1 MGPKLFHP
9 FNTKLGI
16 RAKNLGYRDVS
27 TERRITGYMEA
38 HIESTHENQRVA
50 LGVMV
55 AKGPTFGPLLPGR
68 ATVNITVYRASG
80 HS

>member
-1 MGPKLFHP
+1 
-9 FNTKLGI
+9 
-16 RAKNLGYRDVS
+16 
-27 TERRITGYMEA
+27 MEA
-38 HIESTHENQRVA
+38 HIESTHENQKVV
-50 LGVMV
+50 LGIMV

>member
-1 MGPKLFHP
+1 M
-9 FNTKLGI
+9 
-16 RAKNLGYRDVS
+16 D
-27 TERRITGYMEA
+27 A

-50 LGVMV
+50 LGIMV
-55 AKGPTFGPLLPGR
+55 AKGPTFGPLLLGR